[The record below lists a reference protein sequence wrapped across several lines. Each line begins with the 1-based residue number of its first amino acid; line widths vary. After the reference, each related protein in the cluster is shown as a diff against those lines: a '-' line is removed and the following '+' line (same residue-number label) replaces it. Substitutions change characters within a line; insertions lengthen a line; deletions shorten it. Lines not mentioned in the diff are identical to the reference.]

1 MAYPLL
7 SKTNIVNT
15 NTIQSAD
22 VSQSIAAFTGVTDY
36 QIRISG
42 SLSITGSMVYVGPNS
57 DNKGG
62 FSGSLYGT
70 ASYAISSSYGYAYT
84 GSNITSASYTYNSS
98 YTSGSLYGSTVGSSS
113 AFINPTASLHPVKML
128 SGTSYIRSGETTR
141 IVLFTATPF
150 PATATW
156 GDNVWITVS
165 QFNNLLSPSNS
176 DGYVAVRSIT
186 TSSIEFQTRTNSAA
200 PRDLPFTFTCI
211 YEIP

>member
-22 VSQSIAAFTGVTDY
+22 VSQSIAAFTGAANY

-42 SLSITGSMVYVGPNS
+42 SLSITGSMVYAGPND

-84 GSNITSASYTYNSS
+84 GSNITSASFAYNSS
-98 YTSGSLYGSTVGSSS
+98 YTSGNLYGFTVRSSS
-113 AFINPTASLHPVKML
+113 AFDNPTASIKNIGML
-128 SGTSYIRSGETTR
+128 SGTSYIRSGEVIRT
-141 IVLFTATPF
+141 VLFTATPF
-150 PATATW
+150 PASTTL

-165 QFNNLLSPSNS
+165 QFNNTLSPSNS
-176 DGYVAVRSIT
+176 DGYVVVRSIT
-186 TSSIEFQTRTNSAA
+186 TSSIDFQTRTNNHA
-200 PRDLPFTFTCI
+200 PRDLPFTFLCV